1 MVENEKMKK
10 WKINSWRNYPVKHI
24 PDYEDKKELEM
35 VLGKIKNFPPLVFA
49 GETRALKQ
57 QLGDVVD
64 GKAFLLQGG
73 DCAESFAE
81 FHPNK
86 IRDTFK
92 VILQMSLVM
101 TYSASLPVVKVGRIA
116 GQFSKPRSEPTEI
129 KNGIELPNYLGD
141 NINGIEFSEK
151 LRKPNP
157 KRLFKAYSQSAATLN
172 LLRAF
177 SQGGFADLKQ
187 VHSWN
192 LGFLRKSSVGKKY
205 KELEDKIADA
215 LAFMDACGINSEF
228 NRRLKTVNMYTSHE
242 ALLLP
247 FEESMT
253 RTDSTTGEY
262 HDTSAH
268 FVWIGDRTRQPN
280 GGHVEFCR
288 GIQNPIGIKCGPSL
302 KSEELIKLCNILN
315 PKNEKG
321 RITLIS
327 RFGHDNVN
335 KFLPKLIRSIK
346 KEGLNVIWSCDP
358 MHGNTIKSTTGYKT
372 RPFNNVVKEVKN
384 VFSIHQ
390 SEGTFAGGLHIE
402 MTGQN
407 VTECTGG
414 AQKISDQDLSHRY
427 HTHCDPRLN
436 ANQALELAFLISDE
450 IKKNSQ
456 YSKNIAQAAS

>member
-1 MVENEKMKK
+1 MKN

-24 PDYEDKKELEM
+24 PEYPNKKELDG
-35 VLGKIKNFPPLVFA
+35 VLNKIKDFPPLVFA
-49 GETRALKQ
+49 GETRHLKE
-57 QLGDVVD
+57 QLADVVD

-81 FHPNK
+81 FHPDN

-92 VILQMSLVM
+92 LILQMSLVL
-101 TYSASLPVVKVGRIA
+101 TYSASLPVIKLGRIA
-116 GQFSKPRSEPTEI
+116 GQFSKPRSAPTERQ
-129 KNGIELPNYLGD
+129 GDIELPSYLGD
-141 NINGIEFSEK
+141 NINGIEFNEK
-151 LRKPNP
+151 ARNPDP
-157 KRLFKAYSQSAATLN
+157 KRLFKAYSQSASTLN
-172 LLRAF
+172 LIRAF
-177 SQGGFADLKQ
+177 ANGGFADLKM
-187 VHSWN
+187 VHTWN
-192 LGFLRKSSVGKKY
+192 LGFIKKSTEAKKF
-205 KELEDKIADA
+205 KELEDKISDA
-215 LAFMDACGINSEF
+215 LAFMDACGINSDF
-228 NRRLKTVNMYTSHE
+228 NRRLKTVNFWTSHE

-247 FEESMT
+247 FEQSMT
-253 RTDSTTGEY
+253 RIDSTTGEY

-268 FVWIGDRTRQPN
+268 FVWIGDRTRQLD

-288 GIQNPIGIKCGPSL
+288 GIENPIGIKCGPTL
-302 KSEELIKLCNILN
+302 KSEDLINLCNRIN

-321 RITLIS
+321 KITLIS
-327 RFGHDNVN
+327 RFGHDSVG
-335 KFLPKLIRSIK
+335 KFLPKLIRAIK

-358 MHGNTIKSTTGYKT
+358 MHGNTIKATSGYKT

-384 VFSIHQ
+384 VFACHQ
-390 SEGTFAGGLHIE
+390 SEGSYAGGLHIE

-450 IKKNSQ
+450 IKKNGL
-456 YSKNIAQAAS
+456 YSKNNIKVAS

>member
-1 MVENEKMKK
+1 MRK
-10 WKINSWRNYPVKHI
+10 WKKNSWKSCPVKHI
-24 PDYEDKKELEM
+24 PKYEDEKELQM
-35 VLGKIKNFPPLVFA
+35 VLGKIGDFPPLVFA
-49 GETRALKQ
+49 GETRSLRE
-57 QLGDVVD
+57 QLAQVVE

-81 FHPNK
+81 FHPDN

-92 VILQMSLVM
+92 VILQMALILTS
-101 TYSASLPVVKVGRIA
+101 SASVPVVKVGRIA
-116 GQFSKPRSEPTEI
+116 GQFSKPRSFPTEV
-129 KNGIELPNYLGD
+129 KDGKELLTYLGD

-151 LRKPNP
+151 ARKPDP
-157 KRLFKAYSQSAATLN
+157 MRLFKAYSQSASTLN

-177 SQGGFADLKQ
+177 SQGGFADLRK
-187 VHSWN
+187 VHLWN
-192 LGFLRKSSVGKKY
+192 LGFVNKSPQGKRF
-205 KELEDKIADA
+205 KEIQEKMSDA
-215 LAFMDACGINSEF
+215 LAFMEACGINPDS
-228 NRRLKTVNMYTSHE
+228 NRRLRTVNFFTSHE

-253 RTDSTTGEY
+253 RIDSTTGEY

-268 FVWIGDRTRQPN
+268 FVWIGDRTRQLE

-288 GIQNPIGIKCGPSL
+288 GIKNPIGLKCGPSL
-302 KSEELIKLCNILN
+302 KTTELIRLCNILN
-315 PKNEKG
+315 PENEKG
-321 RITLIS
+321 KITLIT
-327 RFGHDNVN
+327 RFGYDNVE

-346 KEGLNVIWSCDP
+346 KEGLNVVWSCDP
-358 MHGNTIKSTTGYKT
+358 MHGNTIKSANGFKT

-384 VFSIHQ
+384 VFTVHQ
-390 SEGTFAGGLHIE
+390 AEGSFAGGLHIE

-436 ANQALELAFLISDE
+436 ASQALELAFLISDE

-456 YSKNIAQAAS
+456 NSKNIAQAAS